1 MVLKNDY
8 NKVIIQLTNDEF
20 IYKSFFRRVKIK
32 KSDIRS
38 VFYDDGYL
46 GILAYSG
53 RIYSLS
59 LGPLLWSER
68 NKLEDLR
75 KELNKENI
83 LFDYTISRAM
93 GKIFPYYI
101 IFIPMS
107 NMIKDIR
114 ISIIILSIYIIGVIY
129 IKRISIFSNTV
140 FNIDKDELEIINRR
154 NSLKYKRHEIDKIEL
169 KRYYDG
175 ITTIEFK
182 KNENKHSISFK
193 DTPYLIKIYDLS
205 LVKLFG

>member
-20 IYKSFFRRVKIK
+20 IYKSFFIRVKIK
-32 KSDIRS
+32 KADIRS

-129 IKRISIFSNTV
+129 IKRIYIFSNTV

-154 NSLKYKRHEIDKIEL
+154 NSLKYKRPEIDKIEL